1 MNDSHQE
8 IAHIQQKGELR
19 YLFVK
24 VGHDHFGIP
33 IESVK
38 EVIELVDTTMVPM
51 CSDVIRG
58 VINVRGSVIPVLDL
72 QSRLG
77 LKSTTPYDKYSCI
90 VLYDFFDQS
99 LEESMTLGM
108 LVNSVVS
115 IEFIDLNKLESSPSF
130 GSNIPRHFE
139 WKMAKINN
147 KLTTLLDIKRVLNVN
162 EINSSLKL
170 EQEQFFIDY
179 CQR

>member
-1 MNDSHQE
+1 MSETQPDSGHIHQ
-8 IAHIQQKGELR
+8 KDELR

-33 IESVK
+33 IDSVK
-38 EVIELVDTTMVPM
+38 EVIELVETTMVPM

-72 QSRLG
+72 QRRLG
-77 LKSTTPYDKYSCI
+77 LKLTTPYNKYSCI
-90 VLYDFFDQS
+90 VLYDFYDHS

-115 IEFIDLNKLESSPSF
+115 IEFIDLSKLESSPSF

-147 KLTTLLDIKRVLNVN
+147 KLTTLLDIAKVLNVN
-162 EINSSLKL
+162 EINSSLKH